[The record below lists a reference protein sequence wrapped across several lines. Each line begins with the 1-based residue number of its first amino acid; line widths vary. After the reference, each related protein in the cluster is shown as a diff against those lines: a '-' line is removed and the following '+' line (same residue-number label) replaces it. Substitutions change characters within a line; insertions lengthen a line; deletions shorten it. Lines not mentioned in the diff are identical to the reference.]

1 MEPQLTSDIFYDVAK
16 YIAKPSDHLNLSL
29 IGKGVH
35 QTLYPGLIRKD
46 FFRVTGKKSLWK
58 ALEDD
63 NAAQLERIYAIMY
76 PNFSEYVMEQPNEF
90 SFWLQYVV
98 IEGVYG
104 GLNCL
109 HLMLARAAEAE
120 FVPGMDVLSAAV
132 EGHNYEAIDLL
143 LEYGAPITR
152 QGVEDESGPLFRVQS
167 VDMFHYLV
175 SRGADPLEKF
185 EGKSLLHWHCS
196 QLSTSPL
203 LIETLIEAG
212 VSVNEIDSEGFYE
225 RIERYTPL
233 GYACSNLNLP
243 AMRVL
248 LQHGANPFG
257 SNIEAVEERMRDARP
272 NENYIFPYPLE
283 SLMEQTINTRL
294 GWGQCLWYHHIS
306 SLHEEQDVREQE
318 VEEPDTI
325 LPLPPMLSRN
335 RVSFHEFFSTRQK
348 CYECA
353 RGFYLDDIDSDI
365 TEEAEQETQ
374 AGLLR
379 FQSWTSQI
387 RRFAHRYFR
396 AIQILLEAGG
406 PDICREPE
414 FDPLEAWF
422 TTFSMPLLK
431 AGILFS
437 PYSGVDRDDI
447 FEPSTAYT
455 LVDRICEWD
464 FVATTCIAQLDCLL
478 STASRPSTER
488 GLEMFRRVVSEYL
501 IDNRQSLMF
510 HSPIVVQLNPVAPF
524 IGPSRKDPSPGWT
537 QRYIMAW
544 ELDSSRTFTCKTAA
558 EINSL

>member
-1 MEPQLTSDIFYDVAK
+1 MGPHLTTDIFYDVVK
-16 YIAKPSDHLNLSL
+16 YMAQPSEHLNLCL
-29 IGKGVH
+29 MGKSVH

-46 FFRVTGKKSLWK
+46 FFRVTDKKSLWR

-63 NAAQLERIYAIMY
+63 NAAQLETIYAIMY
-76 PNFSEYVMEQPNEF
+76 PNFSEYVREQPNQF

-109 HLMLARAAEAE
+109 RLMLARAAEAE
-120 FVPGMDVLSAAV
+120 FVPGLDVLSAAV

-175 SRGADPLEKF
+175 ARGADPLEKF
-185 EGKSLLHWHCS
+185 EGKNLLHWHCS

-212 VSVNEIDSEGFYE
+212 LPVDELDSEGFYE

-248 LQHGANPFG
+248 IQHGANPFG
-257 SNIEAVEERMRDARP
+257 SSIEAREERSRDAGS
-272 NENYIFPYPLE
+272 YGDYVFPYPLE
-283 SLMEQTINTRL
+283 SLMEQTINIREL

-306 SLHEEQDVREQE
+306 SLHEEQDDREQE

-325 LPLPPMLSRN
+325 LPLPPMLSRS
-335 RVSFHEFFSTRQK
+335 RFSFHEFFSPRQK
-348 CYECA
+348 CHECS
-353 RGFYLDDIDSDI
+353 RGFYLADIDSDI

-379 FQSWTSQI
+379 FRSWTSQLQ
-387 RRFAHRYFR
+387 RFAHRYFR

-406 PDICREPE
+406 PDLCREPD
-414 FDPLEAWF
+414 FDPVEAWF

-437 PYSGVDRDDI
+437 PYSDVDHNDI

-455 LVDRICEWD
+455 LVDRICQWD
-464 FVATTCIAQLDCLL
+464 LVATTCVAQLDYLL
-478 STASRPSTER
+478 GTALHPSTER
-488 GLEMFRRVVSEYL
+488 GLEMFHRVVSEYL
-501 IDNRQSLMF
+501 TDNRQSLMF
-510 HSPIVVQLNPVAPF
+510 HSPIAVQLNPVAPF
-524 IGPSRKDPSPGWT
+524 IGPSRKNPSPGWT

-544 ELDSSRTFTCKTAA
+544 ELDSSRTFTRK
-558 EINSL
+558 